1 MAKKSHIPTS
11 ILQKYYSL
19 YLYNT
24 IESDFSSKSIFLLIK
39 IHITMDST
47 TITEIIAYTLPSLI
61 TGGVAYLLFNSHFK
75 DQQNTRRWLLQ
86 KDNQAA
92 SLPLRLQAYER
103 MTLFME
109 RINPSQLLVR
119 ITPLSDDKND
129 YRNFVIAQI
138 EQEFEHNLTQ
148 QIYISDEC
156 WSIIVTAKNATIQ
169 MVRLAAKN
177 EKVTDAN
184 SLRETIISDLL
195 EKPSPSS
202 AALAFIK
209 NEVSQLW

>member
-1 MAKKSHIPTS
+1 
-11 ILQKYYSL
+11 
-19 YLYNT
+19 
-24 IESDFSSKSIFLLIK
+24 
-39 IHITMDST
+39 MDST

-61 TGGVAYLLFNSHFK
+61 TGAVAYLLFNSHFK

-92 SLPLRLQAYER
+92 TLPLRLQAYER

-119 ITPLSDDKND
+119 ITPHSEDKNE
-129 YRNFVIAQI
+129 YENFVIAQI

-169 MVRLAAKN
+169 MVRLATKN
-177 EKVTDAN
+177 ERVKDAD
-184 SLRETIISDLL
+184 SLREIIISDLL

-209 NEVSQLW
+209 NEVGQLW

>member
-1 MAKKSHIPTS
+1 
-11 ILQKYYSL
+11 
-19 YLYNT
+19 
-24 IESDFSSKSIFLLIK
+24 
-39 IHITMDST
+39 MDST

-92 SLPLRLQAYER
+92 TLPIRLQAYER
-103 MTLFME
+103 MALFME

-138 EQEFEHNLTQ
+138 EQEFEHNMTQ

-156 WSIIVTAKNATIQ
+156 WSIIITAKNATIQ

-184 SLRETIISDLL
+184 SLRETILSDLL

-209 NEVSQLW
+209 DEVGQLW